1 MRNSKHAL
9 KRLAIALGALLLVS
23 AVALAQ
29 VTVGLPTVTAK
40 VNTTQSIPMTVSDLT
55 GKGVISY
62 SFKVT
67 YDATNLNV
75 TGITTGPLVAAWAAP
90 TVNTTVPGQVT
101 VAGAGTSNLSG
112 SGTLVYLIVTTIGKG
127 TYPLTFSQF
136 QLNDTISVTK
146 TNGLVIVPTLSVK
159 ISDIT
164 TAVVAPGTFTLP
176 ITTEDM
182 TGLNATSYQFTVL
195 FDPTKITLTGATTA
209 GTMSASFANP
219 VVNTTVGGKLSV
231 AVAGSTALAG
241 AGVLINLTGTV
252 VGAAPATTAVTF
264 QSFQYNDG
272 TPAGGGVDGSV
283 SLGINQKPVFV
294 SRTPATLTTLG
305 QNKQQ
310 TFVVSARDPEGLA
323 LSYTWKVSGLVVKGP
338 SADSTYI
345 ASFAD
350 AHGTA
355 KVVTAIFTDVGGLKD
370 SSVWNFTI
378 TGIQNTGG
386 IPTDFV
392 LGQNYPNPF
401 NPTTLISFSLP
412 KEAPVTFEVYNM
424 LGVKIRTLMAGENRS
439 AGTYT
444 ISWDGRND
452 AGVGMPSGVYLYR
465 VLAGSYV
472 ASKKMTLLK

>member
-1 MRNSKHAL
+1 
-9 KRLAIALGALLLVS
+9 
-23 AVALAQ
+23 
-29 VTVGLPTVTAK
+29 
-40 VNTTQSIPMTVSDLT
+40 MTVSDHT

-195 FDPTKITLTGATTA
+195 FDPTKITLTGATTP
-209 GTMSASFANP
+209 GTMSANFANP

-241 AGVLINLTGTV
+241 VGVLINLTGTV

-378 TGIQNTGG
+378 TGIQNTGVCG
-386 IPTDFV
+386 DHGKGYRITLVVSPIN
-392 LGQNYPNPF
+392 LG
-401 NPTTLISFSLP
+401 
-412 KEAPVTFEVYNM
+412 
-424 LGVKIRTLMAGENRS
+424 
-439 AGTYT
+439 
-444 ISWDGRND
+444 
-452 AGVGMPSGVYLYR
+452 
-465 VLAGSYV
+465 
-472 ASKKMTLLK
+472 